1 MFAIPGIVVLLVQ
14 AYLRP
19 QEFFVQLQSVPFL
32 YLFLALAL
40 FGLAVDL
47 KLRHTQLVASP
58 LLGWMLAF
66 VGWSLFT
73 LALRL
78 PSGLQT
84 AAMDFMI
91 PFTFFFLLSQ
101 GVQRFRALAVIC
113 GTILA
118 IGLFLS
124 FVGVHQGT
132 APFGCFKLDPEAR
145 DASGTYD
152 GRACTNE
159 TECTTGDAEPD
170 ADYACERVGLLGTS
184 SVGGGRVRYRGALN
198 DPNELALTLG
208 VGLPFA
214 FAFFERKRS
223 GARLLL
229 LVLTLGLVGGCVF
242 LTRSRGGQLV
252 FLTVLAVYFTKRYG
266 ARGLILGAIF
276 AAPLV
281 LLAGGRSDADAS
293 SMERIDMMHQAI
305 QLLRWYPGRGVGYG
319 QILEYD
325 PLTAHNSYAL
335 AGAEMGFPGLILF
348 TALLYLSF
356 KIVVTVLRRYADDAD
371 AAVARTWALAILASL
386 AGMAI
391 GVFFL
396 SFCYH
401 EVFWIYVALA
411 GALYQATRAHDH
423 TFEVQLDRADLL
435 RIAIIDVALVVV
447 IYGYTT
453 FKLAS

>member
-19 QEFFVQLQSVPFL
+19 QEFFVQLQTVPLL

-78 PSGLQT
+78 PSGLQP

-101 GVQRFRALAVIC
+101 GVQRFRAFAVIC
-113 GTILA
+113 GTVLA

-124 FVGVHQGT
+124 FVGVHQGM
-132 APFGCFKLDPEAR
+132 APFGCFKLDPGAK

-159 TECTTGDAEPD
+159 AECTTGDAEID

-198 DPNELALTLG
+198 DPNELALTLA

-223 GARLLL
+223 AGRL
-229 LVLTLGLVGGCVF
+229 LVLLASLALVGGCVF
-242 LTRSRGGQLV
+242 LTGSRGGQLV
-252 FLTVLAVYFTKRYG
+252 FLAVLAVYFVKRYG
-266 ARGLILGAIF
+266 PRGLAVVAVCAL
-276 AAPLV
+276 P
-281 LLAGGRSDADAS
+281 LLALSGGRSDADAS
-293 SMERIDMMHQAI
+293 SQERLEMLHSAME
-305 QLLRWYPGRGVGYG
+305 LLRWYPGRGVGYA
-319 QILEYD
+319 QILEYQT
-325 PLTAHNSYAL
+325 LTAHNSYAL
-335 AGAEMGFPGLILF
+335 AGAELGFPGLMIF

-356 KIVVTVLRRYADDAD
+356 KMLITIERRYADDRS
-371 AAVARTWALAILASL
+371 AAVARTWATALRASMT
-386 AGMAI
+386 GMSI
-391 GVFFL
+391 GIFFL

-401 EVFWIYVALA
+401 QILWFYWGIV
-411 GALYQATRAHDH
+411 GALWQCTRAHDPKL
-423 TFEVQLDRADLL
+423 ECELDRGDLV
-435 RIAIIDVALVVV
+435 RIFFIDVALVFAMTA
-447 IYGYTT
+447 YTAL
-453 FKLAS
+453 KVK